1 MSEKAP
7 RPPDE
12 SREVEKIR
20 DPKKIVALFDTYREK
35 IREWDP
41 LREKA
46 AEAYKN
52 HDYRFYSTQD
62 AERSEQLEEEMTRIQ
77 EQVPIHLEALH
88 IQMTEETPDWNFKYW
103 IAKTR
108 IDEQVRQAGS
118 VNAKERYPNLELQSN
133 VVEELLR
140 RDGYDVDEKLKD
152 FNWAPTLVAARDN
165 LKKVYGNDAERASD
179 YVLISH
185 EILESN

>member
-88 IQMTEETPDWNFKYW
+88 IQMTEKTPDWNFKYW
-103 IAKTR
+103 IAKKSIEKKGGR
-108 IDEQVRQAGS
+108 GGS
-118 VNAKERYPNLELQSN
+118 INEKEKYQILELKSFFLRSN
-133 VVEELLR
+133 
-140 RDGYDVDEKLKD
+140 
-152 FNWAPTLVAARDN
+152 
-165 LKKVYGNDAERASD
+165 
-179 YVLISH
+179 I
-185 EILESN
+185 